1 MLHIFAGCEKIMMNN
16 LDMNTVEITMK
27 NLEANNMKP
36 YYCETSAD
44 ALELVKS
51 LISKG
56 DTIASGGS
64 VTLKET
70 GIEAL
75 MKSGDYNYLDRSRE
89 GITPEEVEAVFIGA
103 FSADAYLMSTNALT
117 VNGELYNVD
126 GNSNRVAALLY
137 GPKSVIIVCGYNK
150 IVESLDEAVQRV
162 KTVAA
167 PLNTQ
172 RLHTN
177 SYCENAG
184 ECMSLKSDNPY
195 MCEGCKGAGRI
206 CCNFVVSAQQR
217 KKDRIKVII
226 VGEKLGY

>member
-1 MLHIFAGCEKIMMNN
+1 MMNN
-16 LDMNTVEITMK
+16 LDMNIIETTMK

-36 YYCETSAD
+36 YYCETSED
-44 ALELVKS
+44 ALLLVKS

-70 GIEAL
+70 GVEAL

-89 GITPEEVEAVFIGA
+89 GITPEEVEEVFIGA

-150 IVESLDEAVQRV
+150 IVESLDEAVERV
-162 KTVAA
+162 KTIAA
-167 PLNTQ
+167 PLNTK

-195 MCEGCKGAGRI
+195 MCAGCKGMGRI

>member
-1 MLHIFAGCEKIMMNN
+1 
-16 LDMNTVEITMK
+16 MNTNFSMDVIQETMK

-36 YYCETSAD
+36 YFCETSQD

-51 LISKG
+51 LLKSG
-56 DTIASGGS
+56 DTVACGGS

-70 GIEAL
+70 GIDNL
-75 MKSGDYNYLDRSRE
+75 LKSGEYNFLDRGRE
-89 GITPEEVEAVFIGA
+89 GITPEEIEEVFIGA

-117 VNGELYNVD
+117 KKGELYNVD

-150 IVESLDEAVQRV
+150 IVENLDEAVERV
-162 KTVAA
+162 KKAAA
-167 PLNTQ
+167 PLNTK

-184 ECMSLKSDNPY
+184 ECMSLKEDNPF
-195 MCEGCKGAGRI
+195 MCDGCKGAGRI
-206 CCNFVVSAQQR
+206 CCNYVVSAQQR

-226 VGEKLGY
+226 VGESLGY

>member
-1 MLHIFAGCEKIMMNN
+1 
-16 LDMNTVEITMK
+16 MNTNFSMDLIQETMK
-27 NLEANNMKP
+27 NLEGNNMKP
-36 YYCETSAD
+36 YFCETSQD

-51 LISKG
+51 LLKSG
-56 DTIASGGS
+56 DTVACGGS

-70 GIEAL
+70 GIDNL
-75 MKSGDYNYLDRSRE
+75 LKSGEYNFLDRGRE
-89 GITPEEVEAVFIGA
+89 GITPEEIEAVFIGA

-117 VNGELYNVD
+117 KNGELYNVD

-150 IVESLDEAVQRV
+150 IVEDLDEAVERV
-162 KTVAA
+162 KKVAA
-167 PLNTQ
+167 PLNTK

-184 ECMSLKSDNPY
+184 ECMSLKEDNPF
-195 MCEGCKGAGRI
+195 MCDGCRGAGRI
-206 CCNFVVSAQQR
+206 CCNYVVSAQQR

-226 VGEKLGY
+226 VGESLGY